1 MEKRRCQINAIYPIT
16 CFTVPII
23 GHTELKL
30 TTDEIYKCL
39 CAKAEVTEIL
49 EDGKMVSLDF
59 SNYDKPIIITDN
71 SKTVEKPKEVITEP
85 VEAKNET
92 EVVEPVAEPTVEEKE
107 LEVILEAKDEV
118 KVEDETVVETKNETE
133 VVEEVSTKE
142 NSTTKSYEVPS
153 RNNNNR
159 KQQNNYKNKNRN
171 HTKNKR

>member
-92 EVVEPVAEPTVEEKE
+92 EVVEPVTEPTVEEKE

-118 KVEDETVVETKNETE
+118 KVEDETVVETKNET
-133 VVEEVSTKE
+133 VEEVSKE

-159 KQQNNYKNKNRN
+159 KQQNNYKKYRN
-171 HTKNKR
+171 

>member
-85 VEAKNET
+85 VEVK
-92 EVVEPVAEPTVEEKE
+92 EPVEVIEPVVEPTVEEKE

-118 KVEDETVVETKNETE
+118 KVEDETVVETKNET
-133 VVEEVSTKE
+133 VEEVSKE

>member
-71 SKTVEKPKEVITEP
+71 SKTVENPKEVITEP

-92 EVVEPVAEPTVEEKE
+92 EVVEPVVEPTVEEKE

-118 KVEDETVVETKNETE
+118 KVEDETVVETKNET
-133 VVEEVSTKE
+133 VEEVSKE

>member
-71 SKTVEKPKEVITEP
+71 SKTVEKPKKVITEP
-85 VEAKNET
+85 V
-92 EVVEPVAEPTVEEKE
+92 VEPTVEEKE

-118 KVEDETVVETKNETE
+118 KVEDETVVETKNET
-133 VVEEVSTKE
+133 VEEVSKE

>member
-16 CFTVPII
+16 CFTVPIV

-71 SKTVEKPKEVITEP
+71 SKTVEKSKEVITEP

-92 EVVEPVAEPTVEEKE
+92 EVVEPVVEPTVEEKE

-118 KVEDETVVETKNETE
+118 KVEDETVVETKNET
-133 VVEEVSTKE
+133 VEEVSKE

>member
-16 CFTVPII
+16 CFTVPIV

-71 SKTVEKPKEVITEP
+71 SKTVEKPKKVITEP
-85 VEAKNET
+85 V
-92 EVVEPVAEPTVEEKE
+92 VEPTVEEKE

-118 KVEDETVVETKNETE
+118 KVEDETVVETKNET
-133 VVEEVSTKE
+133 VEEVSKE

>member
-85 VEAKNET
+85 VEVK
-92 EVVEPVAEPTVEEKE
+92 EPTVEEKE

>member
-16 CFTVPII
+16 CFTVPIV

-71 SKTVEKPKEVITEP
+71 SKTVEKPKKVITEP
-85 VEAKNET
+85 V
-92 EVVEPVAEPTVEEKE
+92 VEPTVEEKE

-118 KVEDETVVETKNETE
+118 KVEDEIVVETKNET
-133 VVEEVSTKE
+133 VEEVSKE

>member
-85 VEAKNET
+85 VEVK
-92 EVVEPVAEPTVEEKE
+92 EPVEVIEPVVEPTVEEQE

-118 KVEDETVVETKNETE
+118 KVEDETVVETKNET
-133 VVEEVSTKE
+133 VEEVSKE

>member
-85 VEAKNET
+85 V
-92 EVVEPVAEPTVEEKE
+92 VEPTVEEKE

-118 KVEDETVVETKNETE
+118 KVEDETVVETKNET
-133 VVEEVSTKE
+133 VEEVSKE